1 MPLTQDNRPFSI
13 KTPLGKD
20 VLLLETLEGTEGV
33 SQLFRF
39 QVVLASEVSP
49 AIAFDDIV
57 GKNVTITLQHP
68 GGPRYINGIVSR
80 FASGRSTSSLT
91 GYYAEIVPWLWLL
104 TQTADCRI
112 FQNMPVPD
120 IIRKVFTD
128 LGFTDVK
135 LALRAT
141 YPPRE
146 YCVQY
151 RETDFNFVSRLMEQ
165 YGIFYFFEHG
175 DGKHTLV
182 LADTPA
188 GCPSCA
194 PDSARFDF
202 AAGGHVLPDDVV
214 DRFSKEQTIR
224 PGKYALTDYNYV
236 TPRDPLDVKVGSVFK
251 GGEKLEVYDY
261 PGEYSKRNDGEALV
275 RVRIQ
280 EEEAG
285 RQVATGGSG
294 CRQFTAGHTFRLTGH
309 GRKDLND
316 TYMLVSVSHV
326 GSETYESG
334 VDASDH
340 LYSNTFSCIPLAIPY
355 RPPRTTPRPVIQ
367 GSQTAEVVGVK
378 GEEIYTDKY
387 GRVKVQFHWDR
398 EGKKDE
404 NSSCWIRVSHPWAG
418 KGWGSVSI
426 PRIGQEVIV
435 DFLEGDPDQPIITGR
450 VYNGEL
456 MPPYT
461 LPAGGV
467 VSGVKSNSTKGGGGY
482 NEIAL
487 DDTKGKELIRI
498 HGQYDMKSLIEHD
511 RNEIVGNNESISID
525 GNRTESVGKNESI
538 SIGANRT
545 ESVDGDEG
553 VSIGKNRSLSVAKSE
568 NIDVGEDRT
577 DSVKRNAHLKIGD
590 SRTEKVGKDD
600 SLDVGKNLMITA
612 GDTVTIKTGDASIV
626 MKKNGEIVIKGKDI
640 KVEGSGKIA
649 IKASSD
655 VTIKGSKV
663 STN

>member
-13 KTPLGKD
+13 TTPLGKD
-20 VLLLETLEGTEGV
+20 VLMLESFEGTEGV
-33 SQLFRF
+33 SRLFSF
-39 QVVLASEVSP
+39 QMVLVSEVNP
-49 AIAFDDIV
+49 AIAYDDIV
-57 GKNVTITLQHP
+57 GKNVTITIQHP
-68 GGPRYINGIVSR
+68 GGPRFINGIVRR
-80 FASGRSTSSLT
+80 FANARSTPAVT
-91 GYYAEIVPWLWLL
+91 GYFAEIVPWLWML

-112 FQNMPVPD
+112 FQNLSVPD
-120 IIRKVFTD
+120 IIKKVFTD

-135 LALRAT
+135 LELRGS

-165 YGIFYFFEHG
+165 YGIFYFFQHG

-182 LADTPA
+182 LADTPS
-188 GCPSCA
+188 GCPTCK
-194 PDSARFDF
+194 PDGARFDYS
-202 AAGGHVLPDDVV
+202 AGAPVLPDDVV
-214 DRFSKEQTIR
+214 NYFSKEQALR
-224 PGKYALTDYNYV
+224 PGKYSLTDYNYL
-236 TPRDPLDVKVGSVFK
+236 TPRDSLAVNVDSIAPNKF
-251 GGEKLEVYDY
+251 EVYDY
-261 PGEYSKRNDGEALV
+261 PGEYAKRGEGEGLV
-275 RVRIQ
+275 KLRIQ

-285 RQVATGGSG
+285 RQVAKGNSG
-294 CRQFTAGHTFRLTGH
+294 CRQFTPGHTFRLTGH
-309 GRKDLND
+309 TRKDLND
-316 TYMLVSVSHV
+316 TYLLLSVSHL
-326 GSETYESG
+326 GSETYRSAAADGEAMYQN
-334 VDASDH
+334 DF
-340 LYSNTFSCIPLAIPY
+340 TCIPLAVPY
-355 RPPRTTPRPVIQ
+355 RPARITPRPVIQ

-450 VYNGEL
+450 VYNGEQ

-498 HGQYDMKSLIEHD
+498 HGQYDKVEQIEHD
-511 RNEIVGNNESISID
+511 RIETIGNNETITI
-525 GNRTESVGKNESI
+525 GNNRTENVGKNEKI
-538 SIGANRT
+538 SIGGNRS
-545 ESVDGDEG
+545 ENVDGNET
-553 VSIGKNRSLSVAKSE
+553 VSIAGNRGLTVDKSE
-568 NIDVGEDRT
+568 TTSIDVDRSATIGKTEKITIGDDRT
-577 DSVKRNAHLKIGD
+577 VN
-590 SRTEKVGKDD
+590 VGKDD
-600 SLDVGKNLMITA
+600 TLEVSKNLVFSA
-612 GDTVTIKTGDASIV
+612 GESITIKTGQATIT
-626 MKKNGEIVIKGKDI
+626 MKKNGEIQIKGKDI
-640 KVEGSGKIA
+640 KLDGSGKIQ

-655 VTIKGSKV
+655 VTIKGSKIT
-663 STN
+663 SN